1 MSPLHDEQPRSS
13 APPAG
18 VDAICDAFE
27 AAWLA
32 GHEPRIEDFLPRGD
46 SVHEDALFRELL
58 LSEWDLRSR
67 HASHVELQPYL
78 ERFAESSQLV
88 AELWHAWHAKQS
100 ECSGDGMA
108 TASHAAPRRG
118 GEESLSLDR
127 FDSLSFA
134 NGRYQVQ
141 SLLGEGG
148 QKRVFLGRDSQLDR
162 DVVIGVL
169 NRRQIESD
177 SLNRLRR
184 EAKAMARLDEHPN
197 VVSVYDI
204 GEEDGNP
211 FIVTQYVRGGSVADV
226 LSACSPAPL
235 ELPEAIRIAAQT
247 CRALSHAH
255 AHGILHRDVKP
266 RNVWLMRDGTVK
278 LGDFGLAL
286 SLDRTEPTDE
296 DLRAGTAAYIAPE
309 QALGSGV
316 SPQSDLYSLGIMLY
330 EMVAG
335 RRPFS
340 GDTALAVIS
349 QHVNSRPVAPS
360 WHNPTIN
367 DALDRL
373 ILELLAKSPADR
385 PTSAAVVADSLEA
398 MLVGASAAE
407 ARPAPVRETTSLDR
421 LASGVF
427 VGRIQEMMQLREGL
441 KGALTGRGRLFLV
454 SGEPGSG
461 KTRLTE
467 ELTTYAR
474 MRGSC
479 VLVGKC
485 FDGKGAPAFWPWV
498 QAIRRYTHDLEPNEL
513 HHVMGPARRTSLNWI
528 PKFASD
534 SP

>member
-1 MSPLHDEQPRSS
+1 MSQVGRATALTIKIDKRAMASSHGEQPRSS
-13 APPAG
+13 VPSAG

-32 GHEPRIEDFLPRGD
+32 GQEPRIEDFLPRVE

-67 HASHVELQPYL
+67 HAQDVELQTYL
-78 ERFAESSQLV
+78 ERFAESRPLV
-88 AELWHAWHAKQS
+88 AELWHGWHAKQS
-100 ECSGDGMA
+100 ECSGDDMA
-108 TASHAAPRRG
+108 TALPTTPPEGFTTIIKLLEKVGDDGFGSIWAGRKRA
-118 GEESLSLDR
+118 GEEGLSQGS
-127 FDSLSFA
+127 FESLSFA

-148 QKRVFLGRDSQLDR
+148 QKRVFLARDSQLDR

-177 SLNRLRR
+177 SLNRLRH
-184 EAKAMARLDEHPN
+184 EAKALARLDEHPN
-197 VVSVYDI
+197 VVRVYDI

-226 LSACSPAPL
+226 LFACRPAQIK
-235 ELPEAIRIAAQT
+235 LPEAIRIAAQT

-286 SLDRTEPTDE
+286 SLDRTELTDE
-296 DLRAGTAAYIAPE
+296 DMRAGTAAYIAPE
-309 QALGSGV
+309 QALGSAV
-316 SPQSDLYSLGIMLY
+316 SPQSDLFSLGVMLY

-360 WHNPTIN
+360 WQNPAIN
-367 DALDRL
+367 EALDRL

-385 PTSAAVVADSLEA
+385 PTSAAVVA
-398 MLVGASAAE
+398 
-407 ARPAPVRETTSLDR
+407 
-421 LASGVF
+421 
-427 VGRIQEMMQLREGL
+427 Q
-441 KGALTGRGRLFLV
+441 
-454 SGEPGSG
+454 PGH
-461 KTRLTE
+461 
-467 ELTTYAR
+467 
-474 MRGSC
+474 
-479 VLVGKC
+479 
-485 FDGKGAPAFWPWV
+485 
-498 QAIRRYTHDLEPNEL
+498 Q
-513 HHVMGPARRTSLNWI
+513 
-528 PKFASD
+528 
-534 SP
+534 

>member
-1 MSPLHDEQPRSS
+1 MTPLHGEQPRSS
-13 APPAG
+13 APSAG

-46 SVHEDALFRELL
+46 SVHQDALFRELL
-58 LSEWDLRSR
+58 LSEWDLRWR
-67 HASHVELQPYL
+67 HAQHVELQTYL

-88 AELWHAWHAKQS
+88 AELWHVWHAKQS

-108 TASHAAPRRG
+108 TASHASRQRAG
-118 GEESLSLDR
+118 AESLSLDS
-127 FDSLSFA
+127 FESLSFA

-148 QKRVFLGRDSQLDR
+148 QKRVFLARDSQLDR

-177 SLNRLRR
+177 SLSRLRR

-197 VVSVYDI
+197 VVSVYDL
-204 GEEDGNP
+204 GEEEGNP

-226 LSACSPAPL
+226 LSACRPAPL
-235 ELPEAIRIAAQT
+235 QLPEAIRIAAQT
-247 CRALSHAH
+247 CRALNHAH

-286 SLDRTEPTDE
+286 SLDRTELTDE

-309 QALGSGV
+309 QALGSAV
-316 SPQSDLYSLGIMLY
+316 SPQSDLYSLGVMLY

-360 WHNPTIN
+360 WHNPAIN

-373 ILELLAKSPADR
+373 ILGLLAKSPADR

-398 MLVGASAAE
+398 MLVGASPAE
-407 ARPAPVRETTSLDR
+407 ARPVSLGIGGEEEVHALGRHTGHAPDRGDRFERVAVLVVTRGTGGAQEPLPLPANGQGLSLGHRLHPAHQRVPLDR
-421 LASGVF
+421 RRLGQENLRNRFRLLAFVFRQQGVK
-427 VGRIQEMMQLREGL
+427 E
-441 KGALTGRGRLFLV
+441 
-454 SGEPGSG
+454 
-461 KTRLTE
+461 
-467 ELTTYAR
+467 
-474 MRGSC
+474 
-479 VLVGKC
+479 
-485 FDGKGAPAFWPWV
+485 
-498 QAIRRYTHDLEPNEL
+498 H
-513 HHVMGPARRTSLNWI
+513 
-528 PKFASD
+528 
-534 SP
+534 SPDRA